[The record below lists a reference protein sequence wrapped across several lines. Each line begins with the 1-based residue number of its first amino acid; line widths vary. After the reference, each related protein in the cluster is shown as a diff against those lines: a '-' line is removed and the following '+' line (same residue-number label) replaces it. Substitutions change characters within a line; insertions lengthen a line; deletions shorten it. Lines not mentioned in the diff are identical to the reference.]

1 MITLRRAVKCREC
14 SDESESGQGIVELA
28 IALPLLML
36 LLLGTIDMGRVF
48 FDYIEMRQAA
58 VEGATF
64 GSRRPTDDAGI
75 EAAMVAHGMPADVT
89 VGIDRAPGCMAPQ
102 GVGDITVTAS
112 RVWTPIALGALE
124 VVGGDASWTFTI
136 NASSTM
142 RCMT

>member
-1 MITLRRAVKCREC
+1 MMTLRRMANIRMHPA
-14 SDESESGQGIVELA
+14 ESESGQSIVELA
-28 IALPLLML
+28 ISIPLLML

-75 EAAMVAHGMPADVT
+75 EAAMVAHGLPEDVT
-89 VGIDRAPGCMAPQ
+89 VNIDRAPECMVPQ

-124 VVGGDASWTFTI
+124 VVGGYASWTFTI